1 MVEIGPWSVTDEASL
16 VACYDQSVSHV
27 YRYASRLT
35 GNDRARTDDLVQDVY
50 LGLVKS
56 ARAGMGE
63 VGMGW
68 LITAVRHR
76 FLDRVRREQREERRL
91 RLIVSPVDPT
101 AVEVPGLADLPDRE
115 RAALVLRYLDDMS
128 VPEVADE
135 MGLSVHA
142 TESLLA
148 RARRRMR
155 LRTPGHT
162 PGHTPGQEVR
172 DA

>member
-1 MVEIGPWSVTDEASL
+1 MVDLGPWTVTDEVSL
-16 VACYDQSVSHV
+16 VACYDQSVAHV

-50 LGLVKS
+50 LGLVRV
-56 ARAGMGE
+56 ARDGTLHT

-68 LITAVRHR
+68 LYTSVRHR
-76 FLDRVRREQREERRL
+76 FLDGIRGAAREERRL
-91 RLIVSPVDPT
+91 QLVRTLPNGQAS
-101 AVEVPGLADLPDRE
+101 EVREVCGLADLPDRE
-115 RAALVLRYLDDMS
+115 RVAMVLRYLDDL
-128 VPEVADE
+128 PVADVAAE
-135 MGLSVHA
+135 MGLTVHA

-155 LRTPGHT
+155 A
-162 PGHTPGQEVR
+162 QEVR